1 MNNLIN
7 SKLSKN
13 NSYIQNNNSG
23 SILNNNIFNNKLLLN
38 FTQKEKDI
46 NFNSDKYIQKNQT
59 KQKEEQNNSENNMNN
74 IGSKNNLSEKENKT
88 KINFDIIKR
97 NDYNELFKLN
107 DITSDKKAN
116 NTIKTDKTLSQLKE
130 NESNLYKE
138 EILKEEEDNFFD
150 EEELRQKF
158 KLKEV
163 ILKFVLNDD
172 EYRLLIEEKARSINP
187 FDD

>member
-46 NFNSDKYIQKNQT
+46 NFNSDKYIQKNQI

-74 IGSKNNLSEKENKT
+74 ISSKNNLSEKENKT

-116 NTIKTDKTLSQLKE
+116 TIKIDKTLSQLKE

-163 ILKFVLNDD
+163 VLKFVLNDD

>member
-74 IGSKNNLSEKENKT
+74 ISSKNNLSEKENKT

-97 NDYNELFKLN
+97 NDYNELFILN
-107 DITSDKKAN
+107 DITSDKKA

-138 EILKEEEDNFFD
+138 EILKEEEENSFD

-163 ILKFVLNDD
+163 VLKFVLNDD

>member
-1 MNNLIN
+1 
-7 SKLSKN
+7 
-13 NSYIQNNNSG
+13 
-23 SILNNNIFNNKLLLN
+23 
-38 FTQKEKDI
+38 
-46 NFNSDKYIQKNQT
+46 
-59 KQKEEQNNSENNMNN
+59 MNN
-74 IGSKNNLSEKENKT
+74 IESKNNLSEKENKT

-116 NTIKTDKTLSQLKE
+116 TIKTDKTLSQLKE

-138 EILKEEEDNFFD
+138 EILKEEEENSFD

-163 ILKFVLNDD
+163 VLKFVLNDD